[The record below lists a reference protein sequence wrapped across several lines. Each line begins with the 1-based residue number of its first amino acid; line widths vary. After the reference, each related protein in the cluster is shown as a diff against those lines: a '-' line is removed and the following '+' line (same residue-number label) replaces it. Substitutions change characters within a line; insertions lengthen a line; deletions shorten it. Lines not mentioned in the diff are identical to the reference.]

1 MPAAGTINQSLEL
14 LMRVT
19 HVAERTSLPLCA
31 QIKKSLLNDRKESLI
46 IANQPKVHPSPLFN
60 SALLI
65 TKVTHLRIQTRIASG
80 QFSILF
86 PLLRNRLLQ
95 RPDLR
100 KAALP
105 NPQAHLQKENEN
117 NHESPE
123 QLH

>member
-1 MPAAGTINQSLEL
+1 MATVKSKGKWSY
-14 LMRVT
+14 RVLD
-19 HVAERTSLPLCA
+19 RTSLPFCA
-31 QIKKSLLNDRKESLI
+31 QIKKTMINNKKESLT
-46 IANQPKVHPSPLFN
+46 IANQPQAHPGSL
-60 SALLI
+60 SHRTLLI
-65 TKVTHLRIQTRIASG
+65 TKVTHLRIQTRIACG
-80 QFSILF
+80 QLSILF

-100 KAALP
+100 KTAFP